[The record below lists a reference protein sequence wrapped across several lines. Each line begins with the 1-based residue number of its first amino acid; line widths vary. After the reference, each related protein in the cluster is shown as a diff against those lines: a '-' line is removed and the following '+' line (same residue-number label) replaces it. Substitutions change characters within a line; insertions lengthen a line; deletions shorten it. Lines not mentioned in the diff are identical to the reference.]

1 MQRAARY
8 FFYCLLMLCSKP
20 VIAQTPAYKHYDVS
34 NGLPTNEV
42 YEIKQDSKGFL
53 WIGCDAGL
61 VRYDGNKFRLLTN
74 KQNRGPAVTCL
85 REDKQGRIWCA
96 NFSGQIF
103 FTDGDSLRLF
113 EPWEKNYKS
122 NFAEITIDD
131 NNFLYVS
138 NFQNKIYRYNLGN
151 GEEKAA
157 VDDSEIK
164 LLPFTTHNG
173 AVLFTSLT
181 KGQVKRITNLGT
193 ETVSIIYNSLLNKNF
208 LIANNFVFY
217 KSLKNKTTLAFQRY
231 SAVNKQ
237 AALFYYEQDKLIMHP
252 ATAVL
257 EKFNISISSCFY
269 DDDGNLFIGTLNEL
283 LWLKKSPAGQWYLF
297 NVSLQGNGISYIQ
310 QDKEGSIWIA
320 TLKNGL
326 FKIANKDIW
335 TIPEKM
341 LGLKTAGIN
350 HLTTD
355 GGQTIFGAATNGD
368 IFGFNL
374 ITKVS
379 YLVTNPEIR
388 DAQAL
393 EYNSINNELLISKAS
408 TYIYNL
414 NAKTTTNIGKISNNA
429 KDYYIKKDGVVFN
442 SGSGI
447 TAFYIAD
454 NLMGKQNL
462 LQQFDT
468 IYQPD
473 YVYRFAGKERL
484 TISQQRS
491 KGVWYQEKESTLWAG
506 YVDGLIYY
514 EDKKPVKFIDPK
526 NRQPVI
532 ATGFDESADGTMY
545 VATVE
550 QGIYAI
556 KGKKIVNHFTI
567 AQGLLSNRI
576 KRIRFANK
584 TLWIICGGAVQALEV
599 ETGKIKTIN
608 TTDGLL
614 SSEIFDVEILH
625 DTVYVASAGGLQ
637 FFPASIE
644 TKNLVYPVSMIT
656 GLFAD
661 DVSYSTDKKIQ
672 LDYHTKNISITLQGI
687 ALKSDSRFTYQY
699 RLLPDEKNWI
709 TVSASENIIRFSSL
723 SPGKYI
729 FESRVINE
737 DAIVSKDKTEI
748 VFTIKQPWWFQWW
761 FVLLAFISTACLLY
775 LLFKFRLKQN
785 QQKLK
790 EELEKSKVQE
800 ELRQS
805 QLVSLKAQMNPHF
818 MFNALNSIQEFILTN
833 EKRQANMY
841 MGKFADLM
849 RMTLDMSNKK
859 EIDLDDEIKIL
870 ELYLQ
875 LEALRFEE
883 NFKYKIS
890 VGKNVNTID
899 IKLPS
904 MLIQPYVENAVK
916 HGLLHKQGEKKLAVD
931 FNIDDV
937 GCLSCTIT
945 DNGIG
950 RKRSGE
956 INEMRQSRYTS
967 FATGATQKRLELLN
981 YERNAAIAVVYD
993 DLQDGNGNVV
1003 GTSVT
1008 IKIPV

>member
-1 MQRAARY
+1 M
-8 FFYCLLMLCSKP
+8 
-20 VIAQTPAYKHYDVS
+20 
-34 NGLPTNEV
+34 
-42 YEIKQDSKGFL
+42 YEIKQDTQGFL
-53 WIGCDAGL
+53 WIGCEAGL
-61 VRYDGNKFRLLTN
+61 VRYDGHNFRLLTN
-74 KQNRGPAVTCL
+74 RQNRGPAVTCL

-96 NFSGQIF
+96 NFSGQVF
-103 FTDGDSLRLF
+103 FTAGDSLHLF
-113 EPWEKNYKS
+113 QPWEKNYKS
-122 NFAEITIDD
+122 NFAEIAIDE
-131 NNFLYVS
+131 NNFLYIS
-138 NFQNKIYRYNLGN
+138 NFQNKLYKYNIAN
-151 GEEKAA
+151 GKESSA
-157 VDDSEIK
+157 VDNNEIK
-164 LLPFTTHNG
+164 LQPFATHDG

-181 KGQVKRITNLGT
+181 TGQVKKITNSGT
-193 ETVSIIYNSLLNKNF
+193 ETVPVIYNSLLNKNY
-208 LIANNFVFY
+208 LVANNFVFY
-217 KSLKNKTTLAFQRY
+217 KSLNNKATLAFQRY
-231 SAVNKQ
+231 SAANKQ
-237 AALFYYEQDKLIMHP
+237 ASLFYYEEDKLMQHP

-257 EKFNISISSCFY
+257 EKLNINISSCFY
-269 DDDGNLFIGTLNEL
+269 DDDENLFIGTFNEL
-283 LWLKKSPAGQWYLF
+283 LWLKKNQAGQWYLF

-310 QDKEGSIWIA
+310 QDREGSIWIG

-326 FKIANKDIW
+326 FKIAYKDIW
-335 TIPEKM
+335 TIPEKI
-341 LGLKTAGIN
+341 LNLRSAGIN

-355 GGQTIFGAATNGD
+355 GHQTIFGAATNGD
-368 IFGFNL
+368 IFSFNTS
-374 ITKVS
+374 TKVS
-379 YLVTNPEIR
+379 YLLTNPEIR

-393 EYNSINNELLISKAS
+393 EYNSIGNELLISKAA

-414 NAKTTTNIGKISNNA
+414 KAKTTISIGKISNNA
-429 KDYYIKKDGVVFN
+429 KDYYIRKDAVVFN

-447 TAFYIAD
+447 TAFYDAD
-454 NLMGKQNL
+454 NLIGKQKL

-468 IYQPD
+468 IYIPD
-473 YVYRFAGKERL
+473 YVYSLAGKERS

-491 KGVWYQEKESTLWAG
+491 KAVWYQEKESTLWAG
-506 YVDGLIYY
+506 YVDGLVYY
-514 EDKKPVKFIDPK
+514 EDKKPIKFIEPK
-526 NRQPVI
+526 NQQPVI
-532 ATGFDESADGTMY
+532 ATGFDESPDGTMY

-584 TLWIICGGAVQALEV
+584 NLWIICGGAVQALEV

-656 GLFAD
+656 GLLAD
-661 DVSYSTDKKIQ
+661 DVNYSTNKAIE

-737 DAIVSKDKTEI
+737 DDIVSKDKTEI

-761 FVLLAFISTACLLY
+761 FVILAVICTACLLY

-883 NFKYKIS
+883 HFNYSIEVKDEVY
-890 VGKNVNTID
+890 TTD

-916 HGLLHKQGEKKLAVD
+916 HGLLHKQGEKNLSVVFD
-931 FNIDDV
+931 IDKTAT
-937 GCLSCTIT
+937 LSCTIT

-956 INEMRQSRYTS
+956 INAMRQSRYTS

-981 YERNAAIAVVYD
+981 HELDLAIAVVYN
-993 DLQDGNGNVV
+993 DLHDANGIAT